1 MAALEFFEGIAS
13 LRRRVASLES
23 QVESAYALAGP
34 HGQRLGSIGG
44 GGSGHDAL
52 AGVDAIMDDGSV
64 QELDKMRARLEERM
78 DYATEILYGESG
90 NGGIAKATCTDDAD
104 MLCFHYLQ
112 GESWASIARRFEV
125 EDANLTTWAKRHA
138 MWVCRQIDRYGMD
151 ALADT

>member
-1 MAALEFFEGIAS
+1 MAALEFFESIAS
-13 LRRRVASLES
+13 LRRRVASLEN
-23 QVESAYALAGP
+23 QIESAYALAGP

-52 AGVDAIMDDGSV
+52 AGVDAILDDGSV
-64 QELDKMRARLEERM
+64 QELDKMRAKLEKRM

-112 GESWASIARRFEV
+112 GESWASIARRYNPLSS
-125 EDANLTTWAKRHA
+125 NLSLWCKRHA
-138 MWVCRQIDRYGMD
+138 AKVCREIDKLGMRN
-151 ALADT
+151 LADS